1 MTLKFSTLTPTA
13 ALGQCPPRGHQGE
26 GTPDSFHRLCGF
38 KMFFLVSTGPTQARP
53 FFQVM
58 TDTFWNLPNLLG
70 HSSPWGRGRGL
81 VLPPGR
87 VTPSFPEKGL
97 GHGVPPPLH
106 PRPHEGS
113 KPFPLRLQE
122 PGLEFG
128 RPEVWPKMLREDWG
142 AGPLGP
148 PEDVAPSV
156 TGSGEAQRRRFSP
169 SPTKAHCPATPW
181 VMPQITRHCYL
192 LLL

>member
-1 MTLKFSTLTPTA
+1 
-13 ALGQCPPRGHQGE
+13 
-26 GTPDSFHRLCGF
+26 
-38 KMFFLVSTGPTQARP
+38 MFFLVSTGPTQARP

-70 HSSPWGRGRGL
+70 HSSPWGRERGL

-113 KPFPLRLQE
+113 KSFPLSLQE

-142 AGPLGP
+142 AGPLGLQRMWQALEKHRDGAP
-148 PEDVAPSV
+148 PLP
-156 TGSGEAQRRRFSP
+156 P
-169 SPTKAHCPATPW
+169 P
-181 VMPQITRHCYL
+181 RHTVL
-192 LLL
+192 PPLG